1 MKKALLVLT
10 ILLATTALFA
20 AGKPD
25 LVAKVERGELKEARA
40 SWWGFDPADSTAA
53 LQAAIDS
60 GAPKLIVDNVGQT
73 WITRPLFAASNQE
86 IVFEKGVVVE
96 AKKGEFKGGNDSLL
110 TVRERE
116 NVTLIGYGAVLRMR
130 RADYDDPKQY
140 KKAEWRMVLNILSS
154 KNIKVYG
161 LTLAL
166 SGGDGIYLGVSKRGV
181 TNRNIHIKDVICD
194 RNYRQGISVISA
206 RDLLIEN
213 TVMRDTRGTPPM
225 AGIDFEP
232 NHAGEELVNC
242 VMRNCVS
249 ENNAGYGY
257 VLYVPTLRAESAPL
271 SIRLENCIS
280 RGNSSDFGLSTGNS
294 EADAVGGSVEVVK
307 CRFERSRGVSI
318 SIRNKPVAGARV
330 RFQDCVIDT
339 PAAEK
344 PELPP
349 ISITASAR
357 CRRAVGGVKFGR
369 LRVIDPVE
377 RPVFDYY
384 AWFSPGGVK
393 TITGLITIQ
402 RKGVETAYRLPE
414 DWLKEHPE
422 AQSIKPIP
430 PLSLKGMALAPAA
443 GGAAAAAKAGG
454 APFFLRQAGTL
465 AFYAKAGDEVSF
477 TLEHAQVG
485 NYSGKTLRIEAI
497 APSGKK
503 VPVGQ
508 LPFKTRKELRFRAP
522 ATGVYLLPIKAGA
535 NRVGLVASSKPM
547 AVSGVDGPIH
557 FIGPAGEFYFLVPA
571 GTRKFG
577 LIFYGEGRGEAV
589 KATVYNAAGKQV
601 WQKDRITLPIM
612 YASETE
618 PPASDQVWRV
628 RLERPTGITCEDN
641 YVDMRG
647 VPPFL
652 ARDPRG
658 LLKPRKKK

>member
-1 MKKALLVLT
+1 MKNV
-10 ILLATTALFA
+10 LLASTLFLASTVLFA

-25 LVAKVERGELKEARA
+25 LVAKVKRGELKEARA
-40 SWWGFDPADSTAA
+40 SWWGFDPTDATAA

-60 GAPKLIVDNVGQT
+60 GVPKLIVDNVGQT

-96 AKKGEFKGGNDSLL
+96 AKKGEFHGGNDSLL

-116 NVTLIGYGAVLRMR
+116 NVTLTGYGAVLRMH

-181 TNRNIHIKDVICD
+181 TNRSIHIKDVICD

-213 TVMRDTRGTPPM
+213 TVMRNTRGTPPM

-232 NHAGEELVNC
+232 NHADEELVNC
-242 VMRNCVS
+242 VLRNCVS

-271 SIRLENCIS
+271 SVRLDNCVS
-280 RGNSSDFGLSTGNS
+280 RGNAADFGLSTGNS
-294 EADAVGGSVEVVK
+294 ESDAVGGSVEVVN

-318 SIRNKPVAGARV
+318 SIRNKPAAGAKV
-330 RFQDCVIDT
+330 TFKDCVIDS
-339 PAAEK
+339 PALEK

-357 CRRAVGGVKFGR
+357 CRRAVGGVDLGR
-369 LRVIDPVE
+369 LRVIDPVD

-393 TITGLITIQ
+393 TITGLITVQ
-402 RKGVETAYRLPE
+402 RNGTETIYRLPE
-414 DWLKEHPE
+414 DWVKAHPDE
-422 AQSIKPIP
+422 QDIEPIP
-430 PLSLKGMALAPAA
+430 PLSLKGVALAPVSGVAA
-443 GGAAAAAKAGG
+443 GRQAASL
-454 APFFLRQAGTL
+454 PFFLRQSGTL
-465 AFYAKAGDEVSF
+465 AFYATAGDEVSL

-485 NYSGKTLRIEAI
+485 KYSGKTVALSAV

-503 VPVGQ
+503 VPVGK
-508 LPFKTRKELRFRAP
+508 LPFKARTELRFRAP
-522 ATGVYLLPIKAGA
+522 ETGVYLLPISAGA
-535 NRVGLVASSKPM
+535 NRVGVIASSLPI
-547 AVSGVDGPIH
+547 AVSGADGPIH
-557 FIGPAGEFYFLVPA
+557 FIGPAGDFYFLLPA

-577 LIFYGEGRGEAV
+577 LVFYGEGRGEAV
-589 KATVYNAAGKQV
+589 KVTVFDATGKRV
-601 WQKDRITLPIM
+601 WQRDRITLPVM
-612 YASETE
+612 YAPDLKPS
-618 PPASDQVWRV
+618 ASDQVWRI

-647 VPPFL
+647 LPPFL

-658 LLKPRKKK
+658 LLKPRRKR